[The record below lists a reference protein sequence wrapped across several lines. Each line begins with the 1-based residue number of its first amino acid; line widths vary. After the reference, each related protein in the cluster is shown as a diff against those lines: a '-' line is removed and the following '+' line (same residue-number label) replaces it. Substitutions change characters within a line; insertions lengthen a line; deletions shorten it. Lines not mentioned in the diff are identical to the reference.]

1 MKFNLK
7 FLLITLFICS
17 VSIAQNKGTISGV
30 LSDKE
35 SNNQALPFANVLLKG
50 TNISANTDF
59 DGKYSLSVNPGD
71 YTIIFSFVGYESVE
85 KPVTVVA
92 GQTTTVNQVLTSGG
106 YTLQDVVVKSAAVSK
121 QKESALLLE
130 QKNAVDIKQ
139 SIGAQELSRKG
150 VGDVAAAVAKTS
162 GVSKQ
167 EGSNNVYVRG
177 LGDRYNSTSMNGLP
191 IPSNDPER
199 KNIALDLFSTDI
211 VEYISIDKSYG
222 SRMYGDFAGGNVDI
236 VSKDYRGKG
245 MFEISLGSKVNTN
258 ALQNADNFLLSQG
271 PSKTGFVSYGVPQ
284 NALDGYNFK
293 NSLNPGKESPY
304 GGNFNV
310 KAGKTFNIGEE
321 GKLSVFGTASFNN
334 GFEYRE
340 GLSQS
345 VNAQAASLKSFQQEK
360 YTYNT
365 NTTGMFNANYRLNKN
380 HKIGY
385 NFLFIN
391 SSEQTRDTYFGSDR
405 DYDNENA
412 SLLVQRG
419 TFTQN
424 TVYINQLLG
433 NHKVTDKID
442 FDWGVSYNTVKG
454 DMPDRTQNKMF
465 RNTATGIYTIA
476 QRTTTDNNRYYQ
488 NLKEDEAAA
497 NLAFTYKLGDKEA
510 GESKGKIVA
519 GYNGKFKKRDFEA
532 IQFNF
537 PISQIGQNT
546 AVDPNNLDSFFNQQN
561 YNNGVFSISSF
572 AGMTPQTYD
581 GKQDIHA
588 GFANIEYKLSDKLSS
603 VLGFRYEKISQTVNW
618 RTQLDAGGGTN
629 TFDRNEFLPSVALKY
644 ELNEK
649 QNLRLAASKTYTL
662 PQFKERALF
671 IYEDVMETKI
681 GNPNLYPSQNYNL
694 DLKWEMFPKSD
705 ELFSVTAFGKYILDP
720 INEVI
725 VASASNDISWVN
737 IGDTGYA
744 YGVELEARKNIF
756 EIEGEYTNKL
766 SFGFNASLMKT
777 YQDIDKLKVQKETQN
792 KMNINLTDTNSG
804 FTGASDLILNA
815 DLSYTK
821 NFKND
826 SGIMAT
832 LAYNHYSDKL
842 YAIGSEGKGNL
853 VDKAMGSLDLVF
865 KTKLNKSL
873 GIDFGARNLLN
884 PEFKR
889 VQENAGGDVLV
900 FNYKKG
906 MTFGLGVNYQL
917 Q

>member
-7 FLLITLFICS
+7 FLIITLFICAIS
-17 VSIAQNKGTISGV
+17 MAQNKGTISGV
-30 LSDKE
+30 LTDKE
-35 SNNQALPFANVLLKG
+35 MNNEVLPFANILIKG
-50 TNISANTDF
+50 TNISTNTDI
-59 DGKYSLSVNPGD
+59 DGKYSLSVNPGN
-71 YTIIFSFVGYESVE
+71 YTVIFSFVGYESVE
-85 KPVTVVA
+85 TPVEVKA
-92 GQTTTVNQVLTSGG
+92 NETTTVNQVLSSGG
-106 YTLQDVVVKSAAVSK
+106 YTLQDVVVKSSAVNR
-121 QKESALLLE
+121 QKETALLLE

-139 SIGAQELSRKG
+139 TIGAQELSRKG

-191 IPSNDPER
+191 IPSNDPQR

-222 SRMYGDFAGGNVDI
+222 AKMYGDFGGGNVDI

-258 ALQNADNFLLSQG
+258 AVSNSSNFLLQQG
-271 PSKTGFVSYGVPQ
+271 PTKTGFVSYGVP
-284 NALDGYNFK
+284 NNPLTSYSFE
-293 NSLNPGKESPY
+293 NSLNPKKEAPF
-304 GGNFNV
+304 GGNFNL
-310 KAGKTFNIGEE
+310 KAGTTFNIGEE
-321 GKLSVFGTASFNN
+321 GKLSLFATAGFAN
-334 GFEYRE
+334 GYEFRE
-340 GLSQS
+340 GLTQS
-345 VNAQAASLKSFQQEK
+345 VNAQGASLKTFNQEK
-360 YTYNT
+360 FTYNT
-365 NTTGMFNANYRLNKN
+365 NSTGMFNANYRLNKN

-385 NFLFIN
+385 NFLFVN
-391 SSEQTRDTYFGSDR
+391 TSEQTRDTYYGSDR
-405 DYDNENA
+405 DFDNEDGK
-412 SLLVQRG
+412 LYTQRA

-433 NHKVTDKID
+433 NDKLTDKID
-442 FDWGVSYNTVKG
+442 LDWGLSYNTVKG
-454 DMPDRTQNKMF
+454 NMPDRTQNKMF
-465 RNTATGIYTIA
+465 HNTTTDVYILA
-476 QRTTTDNNRYYQ
+476 QRTTSDNQRYFQ
-488 NLKEDEAAA
+488 DLTEDEAAA
-497 NLAFTYKLGDKEA
+497 NLAFSYKLGDKES
-510 GESKGKIVA
+510 GESNGKITV
-519 GYNGKFKKRDFEA
+519 GYNGRFKKRDFEA

-537 PISQIGQNT
+537 NISQTGQNT
-546 AVDPNNLDSFFNQQN
+546 SVDPNNLDTFFNQSN
-561 YNNGVFSISSF
+561 FNSGLFSTSSF
-572 AGMTPQTYD
+572 AGMTPQTYE

-588 GFANIEYKLSDKLSS
+588 GFGNIEYRFPNKLSL
-603 VLGFRYEKISQTVNW
+603 VAGIRYERISQTVNW
-618 RTQLDAGGGTN
+618 RTQYDAAGGTN
-629 TFDRNEFLPSVALKY
+629 TFDRNEFLPSVSLKY

-671 IYEDVMETKI
+671 IYEDVMESVI
-681 GNPNLYPSQNYNL
+681 GNPYLYPSQNYNL

-720 INEVI
+720 INQI
-725 VASASNDISWVN
+725 IIASSTNDISFVN

-744 YGVELEARKNIF
+744 YGLELEARKNIF
-756 EIEGEYTNKL
+756 EIDGEYSNKL

-777 YQDIDKLKVQKETQN
+777 HQDIDREKVQRETNQTL
-792 KMNINLTDTNSG
+792 NINTTDSSSG

-815 DLSYTK
+815 DLSYNK
-821 NFKND
+821 NFTTD
-826 SGIMAT
+826 SGITAT

-842 YAIGSEGKGNL
+842 YAIGNEGKGNL
-853 VDKAMGSLDLVF
+853 VDKAMGSLDLIL
-865 KTKLNKSL
+865 KTKLTKSL

-906 MTFGLGVNYQL
+906 LTFGLGINYQF
-917 Q
+917 

>member
-7 FLLITLFICS
+7 FLFITLFICTIS
-17 VSIAQNKGTISGV
+17 VAQNKGTISGV
-30 LSDKE
+30 LTDKE
-35 SNNQALPFANVLLKG
+35 TNNEVLPFANVLVKG
-50 TNISANTDF
+50 TNTSANTDI
-59 DGKYSLSVNPGD
+59 DGKYSLSVNPGN
-71 YTIIFSFVGYESVE
+71 YIIIFSFVGYESVE
-85 KPVTVVA
+85 KPVTVKA
-92 GQTTTVNQVLTSGG
+92 NETITVNQVLSSGSF
-106 YTLQDVVVKSAAVSK
+106 TLKDVVVKAAAVSK
-121 QKESALLLE
+121 QKETALLLE

-139 SIGAQELSRKG
+139 TIGAQELSRKG

-167 EGSNNVYVRG
+167 EGSNNVFVRG

-258 ALQNADNFLLSQG
+258 ALQNSDNFLLQQG
-271 PSKTGFVSYGVPQ
+271 PNKSGFVSYGVPQ
-284 NALDGYNFK
+284 NALTGYNFE
-293 NSLNPGKESPY
+293 NSLNPKKESPF

-321 GKLSVFGTASFNN
+321 GKLSLFATASFNN
-334 GFEYRE
+334 GYEYRE

-345 VNAQAASLKSFQQEK
+345 VNAQGASLKSFQQEK

-365 NTTGMFNANYRLNKN
+365 NSTGMFNANYRLNKN

-391 SSEQTRDTYFGSDR
+391 SSEQTRDTYFGTDR
-405 DYDNENA
+405 DFDNADA

-419 TFTQN
+419 TFSQN
-424 TVYINQLLG
+424 TVFINQLLG
-433 NHKVTDKID
+433 NHKITDKID

-465 RNTATGIYTIA
+465 YNPTTDIYTIA
-476 QRTTTDNNRYYQ
+476 QRTTTDNQRYYQ

-497 NLAFTYKLGDKEA
+497 NLAFTYKLGDKES
-510 GESKGKIVA
+510 GTSHGKIVV

-537 PISQIGQNT
+537 NVSQAGLAT
-546 AVDPNNLDSFFNQQN
+546 SVTPNNLDAFFNQTN
-561 YNNGVFSISSF
+561 YDNGIFSIGAF
-572 AGMTPQTYD
+572 AGMTPQTYSGD
-581 GKQDIHA
+581 QDIHA
-588 GFANIEYKLSDKLSS
+588 GFANIEYKLTDKLSG
-603 VLGFRYEKISQTVNW
+603 VLGFRYEKISQSVTW
-618 RTQLDAGGGTN
+618 RTQLDASGGKN
-629 TFDRNEFLPSVALKY
+629 EFDRNEFLPSLALKY
-644 ELNEK
+644 ALSEK

-681 GNPNLYPSQNYNL
+681 GNPDLYPSQNYNL

-720 INEVI
+720 INEVVI
-725 VASASNDISWVN
+725 ASASNDISWVN
-737 IGDTGYA
+737 IGDSGYA
-744 YGVELEARKNIF
+744 YGLELEARKNIF

-766 SFGFNASLMKT
+766 SFGFNASLMQT
-777 YQDIDKLKVQKETQN
+777 HQDIDSQKVQKETN
-792 KMNINLTDTNSG
+792 SRMNINLTDTSSG

-821 NFKND
+821 NWKND

-832 LAYNHYSDKL
+832 IAYNHYSDKL
-842 YAIGSEGKGNL
+842 YAIGSEQKGNL
-853 VDKAMGSLDLVF
+853 VDKAMGTLDLVL
-865 KTKLNKSL
+865 KTKLNKSF

-884 PEFKR
+884 PQFKR
-889 VQENAGGDVLV
+889 VQENSGGDVLV

-906 MTFGLGVNYQL
+906 VTFGLGMNYQF
-917 Q
+917 

>member
-7 FLLITLFICS
+7 FLLIALFTCTI
-17 VSIAQNKGTISGV
+17 SIAQNKGTISGV
-30 LSDKE
+30 LTDKE
-35 SNNQALPFANVLLKG
+35 MNNEVLPFANVLIKG
-50 TNISANTDF
+50 TNISVNTDV
-59 DGKYSLSVNPGD
+59 DGKYSLSVNPGN
-71 YTIIFSFVGYESVE
+71 YTLVFSFLGYESVE
-85 KPVTVVA
+85 TPVAVKANETVV
-92 GQTTTVNQVLTSGG
+92 VNQALSSGS
-106 YTLQDVVVKSAAVSK
+106 YTLKDVVVKSTGPSK

-150 VGDVAAAVAKTS
+150 VGDVAAAVVKTS

-167 EGSNNVYVRG
+167 EGSNNVFVRG

-211 VEYISIDKSYG
+211 VEYISIDKSYT

-258 ALQNADNFLLSQG
+258 ALQQSDNFLLQQG
-271 PSKTGFVSYGVPQ
+271 PTKTGFVSYGVPS
-284 NALDGYNFK
+284 NALTGYNFG
-293 NSLNPGKESPY
+293 NSLNPTKEAPY
-304 GGNFNV
+304 AGSFNL
-310 KAGKTFNIGEE
+310 KAGTTFNIGDE
-321 GKLSVFGTASFNN
+321 GKLSIFGTAGFSN
-334 GFEYRE
+334 GYEFRE

-345 VNAQAASLKSFQQEK
+345 VNAQGVSLRSFQEQK
-360 YTYNT
+360 YTYTT

-385 NFLFIN
+385 NFLFVN
-391 SSEQTRDTYFGSDR
+391 SSEQTRDNYFGSDR
-405 DYDNENA
+405 DFDNDDA
-412 SLLVQRG
+412 DLLVQRG

-433 NHKVTDKID
+433 NHKITDKID

-465 RNTATGIYTIA
+465 LDRATGIYNIA
-476 QRTTTDNNRYYQ
+476 QTTITDNQRYYQ
-488 NLKEDEAAA
+488 NLKEDETAA
-497 NLAFTYKLGDKEA
+497 NLAFTYKLGDKET

-532 IQFNF
+532 LQFNF
-537 PISQIGQNT
+537 NVTEQGQNT
-546 AVDPNNLDSFFNQQN
+546 PVLPNELDSFFNQQN
-561 YNNGVFSISSF
+561 YANGVFGISAF
-572 AGMTPQTYD
+572 AGMTPQTYS
-581 GKQDIHA
+581 GEQDIHA
-588 GFANIEYKLSDKLSS
+588 GFGTFEYKFGTKFSFNA
-603 VLGFRYEKISQTVNW
+603 GIRYEKISQMVTW
-618 RTQLDAGGGTN
+618 RTQLDATGGKN
-629 TFDRNEFLPSVALKY
+629 TFDRNEYLPSLVLKY

-649 QNLRLAASKTYTL
+649 QNLRFAASKTYTL

-681 GNPNLYPSQNYNL
+681 GNPYLYPSQNYNV

-720 INEVI
+720 INEVVI
-725 VASASNDISWVN
+725 ASASNDISWVN
-737 IGDTGYA
+737 IGDKGYA

-756 EIEGEYTNKL
+756 EIESEFTNKL
-766 SFGFNASLMKT
+766 AFGFNASFMKT
-777 YQDIDKLKVQKETQN
+777 NQDIDSDKVRRETN
-792 KMNINLTDTNSG
+792 STLNISLTDTSSG

-815 DLSYTK
+815 DLSYTR
-821 NFKND
+821 NWKND
-826 SGIMAT
+826 SGIIAT

-842 YAIGSEGKGNL
+842 YAIGALGKGNL
-853 VDKAMGSLDLVF
+853 VDKSMGSLDLIL

-906 MTFGLGVNYQL
+906 ITFGLGMNYQF
-917 Q
+917 

>member
-1 MKFNLK
+1 MKFNLR
-7 FLLITLFICS
+7 FLFIALFICTI
-17 VSIAQNKGTISGV
+17 SIAQNKGTISGV
-30 LSDKE
+30 LTDKDA
-35 SNNQALPFANVLLKG
+35 NNQSLPFANVLIKG
-50 TNISANTDF
+50 TNINANTDV
-59 DGKYSLSVNPGD
+59 DGKYSLSVNPGN
-71 YTIIFSFVGYESVE
+71 YTLIFSFLGYESVE
-85 KPVTVVA
+85 APVTVKA
-92 GQTTTVNQVLTSGG
+92 NETVVINQALTSGS
-106 YTLQDVVVKSAAVSK
+106 YTLKDVVVQATAVSK
-121 QKESALLLE
+121 QKETALLLE

-139 SIGAQELSRKG
+139 TIGAQELSRKG

-167 EGSNNVYVRG
+167 EGSNSVYVRG

-191 IPSNDPER
+191 IPSNDPQR

-222 SRMYGDFAGGNVDI
+222 AKMYGDFAGGNVDI

-258 ALQNADNFLLSQG
+258 AVSNSSNFLLQQG
-271 PSKTGFVSYGVPQ
+271 PNKSGFVSYGVPK
-284 NALDGYNFK
+284 NPLTSFSFE
-293 NSLNPGKESPY
+293 NSLNPKKESPF
-304 GGNFNV
+304 GGNFNL

-321 GKLSVFGTASFNN
+321 GKLSLFATAGFSN
-334 GFEYRE
+334 GYEYRE
-340 GLSQS
+340 GLTQS
-345 VNAQAASLKSFQQEK
+345 VNAQGASLKSFNQEK
-360 YTYNT
+360 FTYNT

-385 NFLFIN
+385 NFLYVN
-391 SSEQTRDTYFGSDR
+391 SSEQTRDTYLGSDR
-405 DYDNENA
+405 DFDNSDA

-424 TVYINQLLG
+424 TVMINQLLG
-433 NHKVTDKID
+433 NSKITDKID
-442 FDWGVSYNTVKG
+442 MDWGVSYNTVKG
-454 DMPDRTQNKMF
+454 NMPDRTQNKMF
-465 RNTATGIYTIA
+465 YNPTTDIYTLA
-476 QRTTTDNNRYYQ
+476 QRTTTDNQRYFQ
-488 NLKEDEAAA
+488 DLTENEAAA
-497 NLAFTYKLGDKEA
+497 NLAFSYKLQNAD
-510 GESKGKIVA
+510 GEQKGKITA
-519 GYNGKFKKRDFEA
+519 GYNGRFKKREFEA

-537 PISQIGQNT
+537 NISQAGQNT
-546 AVDPNNLDSFFNQQN
+546 SVDPNNLDAFFNQTN
-561 YNNGVFSISSF
+561 YSNGLFSTSSF

-581 GKQDIHA
+581 GQQDIHA
-588 GFANIEYKLSDKLSS
+588 GFGNFEYKFTDKFSS
-603 VLGFRYEKISQTVNW
+603 VIGVRYERISQTVNW

-629 TFDRNEFLPSVALKY
+629 TFDRNEVLPSAILKY

-649 QNLRLAASKTYTL
+649 QNLRLAISKTYTL

-671 IYEDVMETKI
+671 IYEDVMESVI
-681 GNPNLYPSQNYNL
+681 GNPSLYPSQNYNL

-705 ELFSVTAFGKYILDP
+705 ELFSVTAFGKYIMDP
-720 INEVI
+720 INQI
-725 VASASNDISWVN
+725 IIASSTNDISFVN

-744 YGVELEARKNIF
+744 YGLELEARKNIF

-777 YQDIDKLKVQKETQN
+777 HQDIDAEKVRDETDGRL
-792 KMNINLTDTNSG
+792 NINTTDSSSG

-821 NFKND
+821 NFTTD

-842 YAIGSEGKGNL
+842 YAIGNEGKGNL
-853 VDKAMGSLDLVF
+853 VDKAMGTLDLIL
-865 KTKLNKSL
+865 KTKLTKSF

-884 PEFKR
+884 PQFKR

-906 MTFGLGVNYQL
+906 LTFGLGMNYQF
-917 Q
+917 

>member
-1 MKFNLK
+1 MKFNLR
-7 FLLITLFICS
+7 FLFIALFICTI
-17 VSIAQNKGTISGV
+17 SIAQNKGTISGV
-30 LSDKE
+30 LTDKDM
-35 SNNQALPFANVLLKG
+35 NNDPLPFANVLIKG
-50 TNISANTDF
+50 TNINVNTDV
-59 DGKYSLSVNPGD
+59 DGKYSMNVNPGN
-71 YTIIFSFVGYESVE
+71 YTLVFSFLGYESVE
-85 KPVTVVA
+85 APVAVKANETVVI
-92 GQTTTVNQVLTSGG
+92 NQALSSGS
-106 YTLQDVVVKSAAVSK
+106 YTLKDVVVQATAVSK
-121 QKESALLLE
+121 QKETALLLE

-139 SIGAQELSRKG
+139 TIGAQELSRKG
-150 VGDVAAAVAKTS
+150 VSDVAAAVAKTS

-167 EGSNNVYVRG
+167 EGSNSVYVRG

-191 IPSNDPER
+191 IPSNDPQR

-222 SRMYGDFAGGNVDI
+222 AKMYGDFAGGNVDI

-258 ALQNADNFLLSQG
+258 AVSNSSDFLLQQG
-271 PSKTGFVSYGVPQ
+271 PNKSGFVSYGVP
-284 NALDGYNFK
+284 NNPLNSFSFE
-293 NSLNPGKESPY
+293 NSLNPKKESPF
-304 GGNFNV
+304 GGNFNL

-321 GKLSVFGTASFNN
+321 GKLSLFATAGFGN
-334 GFEYRE
+334 GYEYRE
-340 GLSQS
+340 GLTQS
-345 VNAQAASLKSFQQEK
+345 VNAQGASLKSFQQEK
-360 YTYNT
+360 FTYNT

-385 NFLFIN
+385 NFLFVN

-405 DYDNENA
+405 DFDNSDA
-412 SLLVQRG
+412 SLQVQRG

-424 TVYINQLLG
+424 TVIINQLLG
-433 NHKVTDKID
+433 NDKITDKINL
-442 FDWGVSYNTVKG
+442 DWGVSYNTVKG

-465 RNTATGIYTIA
+465 YNPTTDRYTLA
-476 QRTTTDNNRYYQ
+476 QRTTTDNQRYFQ
-488 NLKEDEAAA
+488 DLTENEAAA
-497 NLAFTYKLGDKEA
+497 NLALSYKLGDKD
-510 GESKGKIVA
+510 GEPKGKITV
-519 GYNGKFKKRDFEA
+519 GYNGRFKKRDFEA

-537 PISQIGQNT
+537 NISQAGQNT
-546 AVDPNNLDSFFNQQN
+546 SVNPNNLDAFFNQENYQN
-561 YNNGVFSISSF
+561 GLFSTAAF
-572 AGMTPQTYD
+572 AGMAPQTYD

-588 GFANIEYKLSDKLSS
+588 GFGNFEYKFTDKLST
-603 VLGFRYEKISQTVNW
+603 VIGLRYERISQTVNW

-629 TFDRNEFLPSVALKY
+629 TFERNEFLPSAILKY

-649 QNLRLAASKTYTL
+649 QNLRFALSKTYTL

-671 IYEDVMETKI
+671 IYEDVMESVI
-681 GNPNLYPSQNYNL
+681 GNPSLYPSQNYNL

-705 ELFSVTAFGKYILDP
+705 ELFSVTAFGKYIMDP
-720 INEVI
+720 INQI
-725 VASASNDISWVN
+725 IIASSTNDISFVN

-744 YGVELEARKNIF
+744 YGIELEARKNIF

-777 YQDIDKLKVQKETQN
+777 HQDIDADKVRNETDGRL
-792 KMNINLTDTNSG
+792 NINTTDSSSG

-815 DLSYTK
+815 DLSYAK
-821 NFKND
+821 NFTTD
-826 SGIMAT
+826 SGITAT

-842 YAIGSEGKGNL
+842 YAIGNEGKGNL
-853 VDKAMGSLDLVF
+853 VDKAMGSLDLIL
-865 KTKLNKSL
+865 KTKLTKSF

-906 MTFGLGVNYQL
+906 LTFGLGMNYQF
-917 Q
+917 

>member
-7 FLLITLFICS
+7 FLLITLFICT
-17 VSIAQNKGTISGV
+17 VSIAQTKGTISGV

-50 TNISANTDF
+50 TNVSANTDF

-92 GQTTTVNQVLTSGG
+92 GQNTTVNQILTSGG
-106 YTLQDVVVKSAAVSK
+106 YTLQDVVVKSAAVNK

-293 NSLNPGKESPY
+293 NSLNPAKESPF

-334 GFEYRE
+334 GYEFRE

-465 RNTATGIYTIA
+465 FNPTTNIYTIA

-488 NLKEDEAAA
+488 NLKEDETAA

-546 AVDPNNLDSFFNQQN
+546 AVDPNNLDVFFNQQN

-737 IGDTGYA
+737 IGDSGYA
-744 YGVELEARKNIF
+744 YGVELEARKNLF
-756 EIEGEYTNKL
+756 EIEGEFTNKL
-766 SFGFNASLMKT
+766 SFGFNASIMKT

-804 FTGASDLILNA
+804 FTGASDLILNT

>member
-1 MKFNLK
+1 M
-7 FLLITLFICS
+7 
-17 VSIAQNKGTISGV
+17 
-30 LSDKE
+30 
-35 SNNQALPFANVLLKG
+35 NNEVLPFANVLVKG
-50 TNISANTDF
+50 TNISVNTDV
-59 DGKYSLSVNPGD
+59 DGKYSLSVNPGN
-71 YTIIFSFVGYESVE
+71 YTLIFSFLGYESVE
-85 KPVTVVA
+85 APVAVKANETVVM
-92 GQTTTVNQVLTSGG
+92 NQALSSGS
-106 YTLQDVVVKSAAVSK
+106 YTLKDVVVQAAAVSK
-121 QKESALLLE
+121 QKETALLLE

-150 VGDVAAAVAKTS
+150 VGDVAAAVVKTS

-167 EGSNNVYVRG
+167 EGSNNIYVRG

-191 IPSNDPER
+191 IPSNDPKM

-222 SRMYGDFAGGNVDI
+222 ARMYGDFAGGNVDI

-245 MFEISLGSKVNTN
+245 MFEISLGSKINTN
-258 ALQNADNFLLSQG
+258 AIQNSDRFLLQQG
-271 PSKTGFVSYGVPQ
+271 PTKTGFVSYGVPQ
-284 NALDGYNFK
+284 NALDGYNFE
-293 NSLNPGKESPY
+293 NSLNPTKESPF
-304 GGNFNV
+304 GGNFNL

-321 GKLSVFGTASFNN
+321 GKLSLFATGGFNN
-334 GFEYRE
+334 GYEFRE
-340 GLSQS
+340 GLTQN
-345 VNAQAASLKSFQQEK
+345 VNAQAAPLKSFHQVK
-360 YTYNT
+360 TTYNT

-385 NFLFIN
+385 NFLFVN
-391 SSEQTRDTYFGSDR
+391 SSEQTRDTYLGTDR
-405 DYDNENA
+405 DYENDNA
-412 SLLVQRG
+412 PADLLVQRG

-424 TVYINQLLG
+424 TVFINQLLG
-433 NHKVTDKID
+433 SHKVTDKID

-454 DMPDRTQNKMF
+454 DMPDRTENKMYLYKD
-465 RNTATGIYTIA
+465 TGRYNIA
-476 QRTTTDNNRYYQ
+476 QRTNTDNSRYYQ
-488 NLKEDEAAA
+488 NLKEHETAA
-497 NLAFTYKLGDKEA
+497 NLAFIYKLGDKES
-510 GESKGKIVA
+510 GESKGKIAV

-537 PISQIGQNT
+537 PITTTGFNVNVT
-546 AVDPNNLDSFFNQQN
+546 PNNLDSFFNQQN
-561 YNNGVFSISSF
+561 LGTYFNITSF
-572 AGMTPQTYD
+572 AGMTPQTYGGD
-581 GKQDIHA
+581 QDIHA
-588 GFANIEYKLSDKLSS
+588 GFANLEYKWSEKFSGII
-603 VLGFRYEKISQTVNW
+603 GFRYEKVSQTVFW
-618 RTQLDAGGGTN
+618 RTQLDAVGGTN
-629 TFDRNEFLPSVALKY
+629 TFDRNEFLPSLALKY

-671 IYEDVMETKI
+671 LYQDVMDSTI
-681 GNPNLYPSQNYNL
+681 GNPYLYPSQNYNL

-720 INEVI
+720 INEVVI
-725 VASASNDISWVN
+725 ASASNDISWVN
-737 IGDTGYA
+737 IGDQGYA
-744 YGVELEARKNIF
+744 YGVELEARKNLF

-777 YQDIDKLKVQKETQN
+777 YQDIDKLKVQRETQN
-792 KMNINLTDTNSG
+792 KMSINLTDSSSG

-821 NFKND
+821 NFRND

-832 LAYNHYSDKL
+832 IAYNYYSDKL
-842 YAIGSEGKGNL
+842 YAIGAEEKGNL

-865 KTKLNKSL
+865 KSKLTKSF

-889 VQENAGGDVLV
+889 VQENKSGDVLV

-906 MTFGLGVNYQL
+906 LTFGLGMNYQF
-917 Q
+917 